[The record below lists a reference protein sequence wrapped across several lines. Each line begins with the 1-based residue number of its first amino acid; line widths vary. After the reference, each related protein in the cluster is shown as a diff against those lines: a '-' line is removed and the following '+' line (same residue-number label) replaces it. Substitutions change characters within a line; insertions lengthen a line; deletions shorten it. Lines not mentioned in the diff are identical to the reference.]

1 MLMTMDCQSKIRPV
15 RTLRATLGTSLA
27 ATLVVTC
34 FAATALVA
42 TSAPVSASTQDKP
55 DNKDTLTLKSGA
67 TESGRI
73 KSEDY
78 GGLVLE
84 SKGDKTIAWAD
95 IVPGSIHYTNA
106 SGYDSAKDAFDAG
119 KLEDALKGFEELT
132 AEKRAVI
139 KQHALYYS
147 AFIQQRMG
155 KVDEALAGYKELLT
169 AFPKSR
175 YLYDVGENIVAAY
188 QAKKDSA
195 SATKALD
202 QLSTDALTAGADP
215 GFSSAINVLK
225 GRVLEDQKKYAEAQA
240 AYVVAEKA
248 TGVSP
253 AVVQQAILGQARCAV
268 ALNDKPKAEGLF
280 RKVTT
285 TESSAPILAG
295 AWNGLGDL
303 LLEEGRKGAGGKA
316 DPDKITDALY
326 CYLRGVVLYVPL
338 PGESSAEYERA
349 IFFSAKCFDYLG
361 QLAPATAKAAYTTNM
376 NQRMDQLRKLY
387 PNSIYLQKE

>member
-1 MLMTMDCQSKIRPV
+1 MLMTMDCQTKIRPN
-15 RTLRATLGTSLA
+15 RDLRRSLSTTLA
-27 ATLVVTC
+27 ATL
-34 FAATALVA
+34 FAATALWA
-42 TSAPVSASTQDKP
+42 TSTHASASTQ

-67 TESGRI
+67 TESGKI

-78 GGLVLE
+78 GGLVIDV
-84 SKGDKTIAWAD
+84 KTDKTIPWAD
-95 IVPGSIHYTNA
+95 IVPGSIHYNNA
-106 SGYDSAKDAFDAG
+106 TAYESAKDAFDGG
-119 KLEDALKGFEELT
+119 KYDDALKAFDEMKGDKGT
-132 AEKRAVI
+132 RAVLR
-139 KQHALYYS
+139 QHALYYS
-147 AFIQQRMG
+147 ALIQQRQG
-155 KVDEALAGYKELLT
+155 KGDEALAGYKELLT

-175 YLYDVGENIVAAY
+175 YLYDVGENMVAIY
-188 QAKKDSA
+188 KAKKDPA

-215 GFSSAINVLK
+215 GFSSAVNVLK
-225 GRVLEDQKKYAEAQA
+225 GSVLEDQKKYAEAQA
-240 AYVVAEKA
+240 AFAVAEKA
-248 TGVSP
+248 TGVTP

-268 ALNDKPKAEGLF
+268 ALNDKTKAEGLF

-285 TESSAPILAG
+285 TDSAAPIMAG

-326 CYLRGVVLYVPL
+326 CYLRGVVQYVPL

-349 IFFSAKCFDYLG
+349 MFYSAKCFDYLG
-361 QLAPATAKAAYTTNM
+361 QLAPATAKAAYVTNM

-387 PNSIYLQKE
+387 PNSEYLK